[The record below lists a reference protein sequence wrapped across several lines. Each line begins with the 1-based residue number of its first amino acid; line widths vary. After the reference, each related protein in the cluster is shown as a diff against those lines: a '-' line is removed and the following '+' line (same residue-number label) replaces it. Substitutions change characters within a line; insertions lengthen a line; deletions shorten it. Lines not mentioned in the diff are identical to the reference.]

1 LVQQKR
7 LKSPKRLLKDLFE
20 MKEMARPLF
29 FPMIYRYA
37 SIVSRVS
44 LEELLSRSDSLS
56 RSLIMA
62 QELFGYDAIMSNYDG
77 YLGLERFNDTFSPAS
92 NTIIDNLISTKRISH
107 VTGMPLTS
115 PSEVGQIPVVLE
127 AVEQICAVVGRDIPV
142 MGVMNSPVTLLRM
155 YLDDALDYF
164 ACHREDLKKPLDDAQ
179 GIVLDV
185 IKAYCNMRVD
195 VIWLIEENWTGMRP
209 EDISWVKPIYETFW
223 NVTRYY
229 GVKTIL
235 SFHDYDTAD
244 IGKHFALGSDGIF
257 FGGTKSQEI
266 PPMSL
271 AEHIDNSGIC
281 AGLACPYPASRE
293 EEQLLE
299 GLIGAAHDIGRG
311 FFLSTPFEVSL
322 DTPIEWINGIV
333 ERITE

>member
-1 LVQQKR
+1 MVQQKR
-7 LKSPKRLLKDLFE
+7 PKSPKGLLKDLFE

-37 SIVSRVS
+37 SIVSKIP
-44 LEELLSRSDSLS
+44 LEGLLARSGSLS

-77 YLGLERFNDTFSPAS
+77 YLGLERFNDTCGPAGKD
-92 NTIIDNLISTKRISH
+92 IIDNLISTKRISH
-107 VTGMPLTS
+107 VTGTPLAL
-115 PSEVGQIPVVLE
+115 PSEVGQVPVVLE
-127 AVEQICAVVGRDIPV
+127 ATEQICAVAGRDVPV

-155 YLDDALDYF
+155 YLDNALDCF
-164 ACHREDLKKPLDDAQ
+164 ACHREDLQRLLNDAQ

-195 VIWLIEENWTGMRP
+195 VIWLIEENWAGMRP
-209 EDISWVKPIYETFW
+209 EDISWVKPIYETIW

-235 SFHDYDTAD
+235 GFHDYDTAD
-244 IGKHFALGSDGIF
+244 LGKYFALGSDGVF
-257 FGGTKSQEI
+257 FGGTKSLEI
-266 PPMSL
+266 PPISL
-271 AEHIDNSGIC
+271 AEQIDNSGIC
-281 AGLACPYPASRE
+281 AGLACPYPASPE

-299 GLIGAAHDIGRG
+299 RLIEAAHNIGKG

-322 DTPIEWINGIV
+322 DTPIEWINGVV
-333 ERITE
+333 ERIKE

>member
-1 LVQQKR
+1 VVQQKGQ
-7 LKSPKRLLKDLFE
+7 KSPKRLLKDLFE
-20 MKEMARPLF
+20 MKEMVRPLF

-37 SIVSRVS
+37 SMVSRIP
-44 LEELLSRSDSLS
+44 LEGLLARSESLS

-92 NTIIDNLISTKRISH
+92 KNIIDDLVSTKRISH
-107 VTGMPLTS
+107 VTGMPLAS
-115 PSEVGQIPVVLE
+115 PSEVGQVPIVLE
-127 AVEQICAVVGRDIPV
+127 ATEQVCAVVGRDVPV

-155 YLDDALDYF
+155 YFDNALDYF
-164 ACHREDLKKPLDDAQ
+164 ACHREDLQKPLNDAQ

-185 IKAYCNMRVD
+185 VKAYCNMRID

-209 EDISWVKPIYETFW
+209 EDISWVKPIYETIW

-235 SFHDYDTAD
+235 GFHDYDIAD
-244 IGKHFALGSDGIF
+244 IGKHFALGSDGVF
-257 FGGTKSQEI
+257 FGGTKSREI
-266 PPMSL
+266 LPVSL
-271 AEHIDNSGIC
+271 AEQIDNSGIC

-293 EEQLLE
+293 EEQRLE
-299 GLIGAAHDIGRG
+299 SLIGAAHDIGKG

-322 DTPIEWINGIV
+322 DTPIEWINGVV
-333 ERITE
+333 ERIKE